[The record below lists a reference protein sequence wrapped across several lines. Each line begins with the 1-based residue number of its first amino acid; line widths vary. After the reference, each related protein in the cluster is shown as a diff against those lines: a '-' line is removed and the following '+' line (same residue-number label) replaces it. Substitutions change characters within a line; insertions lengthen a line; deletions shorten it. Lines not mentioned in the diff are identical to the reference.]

1 MAILFRMTKELE
13 GRIDSFLDTISEGMI
28 LFSAGVADYCSGE
41 LERCDERIASVARL
55 ESSADKLRRE
65 IEKSMYSYSLIPE
78 HQGDVLRLLETIDDM
93 IDNAKKTLRNFLV
106 EKPQIPEIFHRD
118 FLELTAVA
126 CQAAESVILAAR
138 AFFQDLS
145 AIKNH
150 LHKTYF
156 FEREADE
163 LRLRLK
169 THVFASSDFDLA
181 HKSHLRYFIHQ
192 VDKIADQ
199 AQAVADRLTI
209 SAIKRSL

>member
-13 GRIDSFLDTISEGMI
+13 NRIDGFLDTISEGMI
-28 LFSAGVADYCSGE
+28 VFSAGVGDYCSGE
-41 LERCDERIASVARL
+41 IERCDERITSVARL

-65 IEKSMYSYSLIPE
+65 IENSMYSYSLIPE

-93 IDNAKKTLRNFLV
+93 IDNAKKTLRNFII
-106 EKPQIPEIFHRD
+106 EKPLIPEMFHRD
-118 FLELTAVA
+118 FLELTNVA
-126 CQAAESVILAAR
+126 CQAAESAILAAR
-138 AFFQDLS
+138 AFFRDLS
-145 AIKNH
+145 AVKDH

-156 FEREADE
+156 YEREADE

-169 THVFASSDFDLA
+169 THLFASSDLDLA
-181 HKSHLRYFIHQ
+181 HKNHVRYFIHQ

-209 SAIKRSL
+209 STIKRSL